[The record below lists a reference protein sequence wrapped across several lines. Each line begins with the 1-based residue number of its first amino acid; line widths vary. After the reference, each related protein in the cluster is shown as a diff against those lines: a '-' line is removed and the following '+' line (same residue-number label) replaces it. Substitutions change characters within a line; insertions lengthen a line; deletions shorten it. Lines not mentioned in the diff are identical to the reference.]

1 MTTVHRFSRRA
12 FVQLGLTTGVAL
24 AVPPRAGGQPTVM
37 PRRPIPA
44 TGEEIPVIGL
54 GTSDEFDRM
63 PADGGEGLKG
73 VIRTLLEQGGT
84 LIDTAPVYGNS
95 ESVLGQLLAESDLA
109 NDVFLSTKI
118 MEYGAAAGL
127 GSIGRSE
134 ERLGRRP
141 LDLIMVPDLVDVQ
154 AQLRNLREA
163 KDAGRVRYIGVTTSR
178 VRRFPEM
185 ESLIESEALDFIQVN
200 YSVTDTLAEERVI
213 PAAVDHGV
221 AVMIN
226 RPFGDGRYFRTVG
239 GHDLPA
245 WAAEFGCE
253 SWGQFSLKYI
263 LSNPD
268 VTCVIPATSNPGHML
283 DNARAAFGPLPDT
296 TTRRRQ
302 VDHLQ
307 RL

>member
-1 MTTVHRFSRRA
+1 MTAIHRFSRRE
-12 FVQLGLTTGVAL
+12 FVQVGLTTGVAL
-24 AVPPRAGGQPTVM
+24 AVPPRAGGQATVM
-37 PRRPIPA
+37 PTRPVAA
-44 TGEEIPVIGL
+44 TGEGIPVIGL

-63 PADGGEGLKG
+63 PADGGEGLRG
-73 VIRTLLEQGGT
+73 VIRTLREHGGT
-84 LIDTAPVYGNS
+84 LIDTAPIYGNS
-95 ESVLGQLLAESDLA
+95 ESVLGQLLAELNLA
-109 NDVFLSTKI
+109 DEVFLSTKI
-118 MEYGAAAGL
+118 REFGAVAG
-127 GSIGRSE
+127 SNSVARSE
-134 ERLGRRP
+134 ERLGKRP
-141 LDLIMVPDLVDVQ
+141 LDLIMVHDLVDVQ
-154 AQLRNLREA
+154 TQLRNLREA
-163 KDAGRVRYIGVTTSR
+163 KDAGRVRYIGITTSR
-178 VRRFPEM
+178 VRRFPEI
-185 ESLIESEALDFIQVN
+185 EALIESGSLDFIQVN
-200 YSVTDTLAEERVI
+200 YSVTDTVAEERVI

-226 RPFGDGRYFRTVG
+226 RPFGDGRYFRAVG
-239 GHDLPA
+239 GRELPP

-268 VTCVIPATSNPGHML
+268 VTCVIPATSNPEHML